1 MDKQKK
7 LWFPGWDAI
16 APYLMVV
23 YVLMLAVVGFFVSRV
38 TEWNGI
44 TVAIMAAAALS
55 YSFLYMVPGLLL
67 TALVSVATVK
77 AGEAAWRR
85 RLVTGCA
92 VGTMFLSHLLLLMD
106 AGLYHG
112 FGFHFNFLVWNLL
125 TTPGGFASMGLRA
138 GTILTL
144 VGGIVLLLLV
154 HAGIMAAFVWLPKLR
169 VIAVVLKSWRKYAL
183 AGLCLV
189 CLLFS
194 MFAYGYEHYMLR
206 STPLVATAT
215 IPLFQGATM
224 SRFLS
229 GLGVRP
235 PNREVMQVKANAGK
249 YKNLNYPAHPI
260 ERSADRPKYNV
271 VWLACESWRADM
283 LTPEIMPNASKFA
296 EKAVNFKNNYSG
308 GNGTRQGIFTMFY
321 SIYGNYWDS
330 FLKSRRGPVFIDWL
344 IEDNYNFKCI
354 TSAKFSYPEFDQTV
368 FCRVPSESL
377 HSDDHGPTYTR
388 DQRNVKLLTEFIRN
402 ADRSRPFMAFM
413 FFESP
418 HAPYEFPEEAVI
430 RKEYAQE
437 LNYAKVSSGDGTMI
451 KNRYINSNHHLD
463 MRLAEVF
470 KALDD
475 GNLWENTIVV
485 LVGDHGEE
493 FYEKGRLGHNSTFV
507 QEQVRTPLVIH
518 IPGVKPQVYTGMSS
532 HLDVVPILAPYFG
545 VTNPI
550 ADYSL
555 GYNLLDPAQ
564 KRTYTIIANWS
575 QVFYASPKYKT
586 LLPSNSIAF
595 ATQKLTDGND
605 NPLPSLDP
613 FYNENKAELFQIQRD
628 LTRFVK

>member
-1 MDKQKK
+1 MN
-7 LWFPGWDAI
+7 P
-16 APYLMVV
+16 
-23 YVLMLAVVGFFVSRV
+23 
-38 TEWNGI
+38 
-44 TVAIMAAAALS
+44 
-55 YSFLYMVPGLLL
+55 
-67 TALVSVATVK
+67 
-77 AGEAAWRR
+77 
-85 RLVTGCA
+85 
-92 VGTMFLSHLLLLMD
+92 
-106 AGLYHG
+106 
-112 FGFHFNFLVWNLL
+112 
-125 TTPGGFASMGLRA
+125 
-138 GTILTL
+138 
-144 VGGIVLLLLV
+144 
-154 HAGIMAAFVWLPKLR
+154 
-169 VIAVVLKSWRKYAL
+169 
-183 AGLCLV
+183 
-189 CLLFS
+189 
-194 MFAYGYEHYMLR
+194 
-206 STPLVATAT
+206 
-215 IPLFQGATM
+215 
-224 SRFLS
+224 
-229 GLGVRP
+229 
-235 PNREVMQVKANAGK
+235 
-249 YKNLNYPAHPI
+249 
-260 ERSADRPKYNV
+260 
-271 VWLACESWRADM
+271 
-283 LTPEIMPNASKFA
+283 
-296 EKAVNFKNNYSG
+296 
-308 GNGTRQGIFTMFY
+308 
-321 SIYGNYWDS
+321 
-330 FLKSRRGPVFIDWL
+330 
-344 IEDNYNFKCI
+344 
-354 TSAKFSYPEFDQTV
+354 
-368 FCRVPSESL
+368 
-377 HSDDHGPTYTR
+377 
-388 DQRNVKLLTEFIRN
+388 
-402 ADRSRPFMAFM
+402 
-413 FFESP
+413 P